1 MENIK
6 NDIKY
11 TIVAIVSS
19 LIVSVA
25 LIGFNKLNY
34 STVTESVEGTIINK
48 YIDIQ
53 YYNNYTYSYKT
64 NVSIK
69 DGNENYIVT
78 LDDILIYNTKNK
90 NDEVKLLKTTILKNK
105 DNSIVSVNYEL
116 QK

>member
-53 YYNNYTYSYKT
+53 YYNNYTYSCYYI
-64 NVSIK
+64 N
-69 DGNENYIVT
+69 NY
-78 LDDILIYNTKNK
+78 
-90 NDEVKLLKTTILKNK
+90 
-105 DNSIVSVNYEL
+105 S
-116 QK
+116 